1 VGLSERLAAGL
12 QVSGTA
18 YAYCWLSAHHH
29 AQTST
34 GVRIM
39 NLSPTSILLD
49 LASFRSQALGA
60 LVGSGAGDKGDALW
74 QAAFKGATADSASAS
89 ALSAVNKGG
98 EVSDV
103 KGLSSS
109 GRNLGLFDPESAYRM
124 MSVIN
129 SNDVSFKAQ
138 FSELSEMKS
147 YVSQMQVAGQNLG
160 NISEATSNEA
170 ITSQLQGFVVQYN
183 DWVQRFNPDME
194 RGGAMADAQ
203 AAQISRYE
211 LDQSIKNPFNGAR
224 DGVHGLADLGIS
236 IDPNTKLASLDSTR
250 LNSLLANNRKGAVN
264 TVQEFSANFAKSAEL
279 LNSANNFIPNRLNN
293 LDRVIDYFA
302 DHKSDLQQEFG
313 TGDAAKPSSKIAQ
326 ALAAYNQTYGV

>member
-1 VGLSERLAAGL
+1 
-12 QVSGTA
+12 
-18 YAYCWLSAHHH
+18 
-29 AQTST
+29 
-34 GVRIM
+34 M

-49 LASFRSQALGA
+49 LANFRSQALGS
-60 LVGSGAGDKGDALW
+60 LIGSGADDKGDSLW
-74 QAAFKGATADSASAS
+74 QAVFKGATSDSASAS
-89 ALSAVNKGG
+89 PLSTVSRAG
-98 EVSDV
+98 EVSDI

-109 GRNLGLFDPESAYRM
+109 GRNLGLFDPESAYKM

-129 SNDVSFKAQ
+129 NNDISYKAQ
-138 FSELSEMKS
+138 FSELSQMKS
-147 YVSQMQVAGQNLG
+147 YVSQMEDAGQHLG
-160 NISEATSNEA
+160 NISESTSNEA
-170 ITSQLQGFVVQYN
+170 VAAQLQEFVGQYN
-183 DWVQRFNPDME
+183 SWVQRFNPDME
-194 RGGAMADAQ
+194 QGGAMADAQ
-203 AAQISRYE
+203 AAHISRYE